1 EGAHRNRTRNVLVV
15 LESAVAVVLLI
26 GAGLLVRSLLRLQDT
41 SPGFDPS
48 NVLTMGVNLPGE
60 KYDAPEKS
68 ARFFSELENRVA
80 GLPGVESVGLVSE
93 LPLSGQPNDM
103 PYTVEGRPPVS
114 IDQAFDDDFRRVNT
128 DYFKALGIP
137 FLRGRNFTEQ
147 EVREGAKVVII
158 SDLLARQVFPNEEPL
173 GKRLIM
179 SFGNTAFEIIG
190 IVGDI
195 RHRALESNPAAA
207 MYMPAYEGSMNVVI
221 RSKGDPASLAAAV
234 RKEVLQID
242 PNQPVADVRTMEQ
255 WLDRAVAG
263 PRYRTT
269 LLGLFAL
276 VALALAS
283 TGIYGV
289 MSYSVSQRTHEI
301 GVRMAL
307 GARRLDVLRLV
318 VRQGMTLV
326 IIGVAL
332 GLAGAFA
339 LTRLM
344 ASLLFGVT
352 AKDPFTFVAVSA
364 LLTLVAFVACYLPA
378 RRATKVDPLVA
389 LRYE

>member
-1 EGAHRNRTRNVLVV
+1 
-15 LESAVAVVLLI
+15 
-26 GAGLLVRSLLRLQDT
+26 
-41 SPGFDPS
+41 
-48 NVLTMGVNLPGE
+48 
-60 KYDAPEKS
+60 
-68 ARFFSELENRVA
+68 
-80 GLPGVESVGLVSE
+80 
-93 LPLSGQPNDM
+93 M

-114 IDQAFDDDFRRVNT
+114 IDQAYDDDFRRVNT
-128 DYFKALGIP
+128 NYFKALGIP

-147 EVREGAKVVII
+147 EVRQGAQVLII
-158 SDLLARQVFPNEEPL
+158 SDLLARQVFPDEEPL
-173 GKRLIM
+173 GKRLVM
-179 SFGNTAFEIIG
+179 AFGSTYEIIG

-195 RHRALESNPAAA
+195 RHRGLESAPNPA
-207 MYMPAYEGSMNVVI
+207 MYMPVYGGSVNLVI
-221 RSKGDPASLAAAV
+221 RSKGDPVSLAAAV

-255 WLDRAVAG
+255 WLERAVAG

-307 GARRLDVLRLV
+307 GARRLDVMRLV

-326 IIGVAL
+326 IVGVAL